1 MNLYEAIVTHFKT
14 KKINNALNKD
24 DLIIIKILFESIQK
38 ERLDMKHLNNVSCS
52 ASTLI
57 KVLYGVIAMSLKD
70 EQSKLIKT
78 IMPITMREALEHTKK
93 IHYFVHNNC
102 DYQAFL
108 DFTPN
113 EDDFH
118 SRNLKMEDVIC
129 YFKKRAIHNK
139 IIMTGDEIDVC
150 SKREKVKTIKRYSPY
165 MRIVSVPFGGQ
176 NKKY

>member
-1 MNLYEAIVTHFKT
+1 MNLYEAIVTLFKT
-14 KKINNALNKD
+14 KKTNNALNKD

-78 IMPITMREALEHTKK
+78 IMPVTMKEALEHTKK
-93 IHYFVHNNC
+93 IHYFVYNNC

-108 DFTPN
+108 NFAPN

-139 IIMTGDEIDVC
+139 IINVRDEIDVC
-150 SKREKVKTIKRYSPY
+150 SKIEKVKTVKRRTPY